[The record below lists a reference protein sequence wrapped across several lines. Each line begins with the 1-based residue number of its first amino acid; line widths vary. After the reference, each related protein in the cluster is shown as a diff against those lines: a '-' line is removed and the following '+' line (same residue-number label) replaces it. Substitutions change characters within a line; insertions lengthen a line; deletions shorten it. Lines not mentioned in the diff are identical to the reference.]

1 MAEYTIDE
9 DGVLLGGESTA
20 KIENLRCELVS
31 GDDVSRLLGKVKT
44 VIDSLGLLEKQ
55 EKATK
60 DILQTVLWDWFNF
73 ITDHKTDY
81 LSDKRKWFKEHE
93 KTMLEA

>member
-1 MAEYTIDE
+1 MQSNIILDGKIATTTDGKIDN
-9 DGVLLGGESTA
+9 V
-20 KIENLRCELVS
+20 RCELVS

-44 VIDSLGLLEKQ
+44 VIDSLGLPEKQ

-73 ITDHKTDY
+73 ITDYITDHLY
-81 LSDKRKWFKEHE
+81 DKKKWYQEHNKE
-93 KTMLEA
+93 TR